1 MKRSQLKNRAMK
13 SKSKNDVIVHQK
25 QRHGC

>member
-13 SKSKNDVIVHQK
+13 SKSKNDVIVYQK
-25 QRHGC
+25 QRYGC